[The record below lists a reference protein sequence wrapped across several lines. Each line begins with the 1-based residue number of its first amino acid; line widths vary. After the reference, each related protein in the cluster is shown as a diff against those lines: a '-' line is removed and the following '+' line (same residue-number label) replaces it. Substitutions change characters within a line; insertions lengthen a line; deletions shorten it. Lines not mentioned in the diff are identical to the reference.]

1 MRSSTGRW
9 VGGDDFFDREADLRV
24 LKRLVK
30 DHNHILLTGQRR
42 MGKTSV
48 VRELG
53 RQLEAE
59 DWAFLFT
66 DVEGATC
73 PEDAVAGIA
82 QATHSVRP
90 IAKRFAG
97 AMGRWFT
104 DNIEEVSALDFRV
117 KVRGNLDAG
126 TWRRYGEQLL
136 RDCAAYGQPVLLA
149 IDELPIFLK
158 RMHANDGDPRRV
170 EEFLSWL
177 RGALQELGDA
187 APVLIVSGSV
197 GLQPLVRRLGISD
210 RINHLYPYR
219 LGPWDLAT
227 SIKCFEHLAKSN
239 RVLVEP
245 GVAQA
250 IYTALGIGIP
260 HHVQSFFARLS
271 DFLAI
276 QGRSRVMVADVEKVY
291 RTELLG
297 PSGQND
303 LAHYETRLRDAFDED
318 GYSVAMKI
326 LAEAAIQ
333 HMFTTIARRNLV
345 TACAPIMEDPSER
358 IAEAME
364 VLEHD
369 GYLIAKDD
377 GHQFSSRLLR
387 DWWAARFQDHHIPLA
402 PRGATESSLGSEG

>member
-9 VGGDDFFDREADLRV
+9 VAADDFFDREADLTI
-24 LKRLVK
+24 LKRLVE
-30 DHNHILLTGQRR
+30 DRNHILLAGQRR

-53 RQLEAE
+53 HRLEAGG
-59 DWAFLFT
+59 WAFLFT

-73 PEDAVAGIA
+73 PEDAIAGIA

-90 IAKRFAG
+90 IARRFAS
-97 AMGRWFT
+97 AMGRWFS
-104 DNIEEVSALDFRV
+104 DNVEEVSALDFRV
-117 KVRGNLDAG
+117 RIRGNLDAG
-126 TWRRYGEQLL
+126 SWRRYGEQLL
-136 RDCAAYGQPVLLA
+136 RDCAAHHQPVLLA

-158 RMHANDGDPRRV
+158 RMLSHDGDSRRV
-170 EEFLSWL
+170 EGFLSWL
-177 RGALQELGDA
+177 RGTLQDLGDD

-219 LGPWDLAT
+219 LGPWDRAT
-227 SIKCFEHLAKSN
+227 SIECFERLAESN
-239 RVLVEP
+239 GVPVED

-250 IYTALGIGIP
+250 VYAALGIGVP

-271 DFLAI
+271 DFLAM
-276 QGRSRVMVADVEKVY
+276 QGRTRMMVADVDAVY

-297 PSGQND
+297 PSGQSD
-303 LAHYETRLRDAFDED
+303 LAHYETRLKDAFDED
-318 GYSVAMKI
+318 AYSVAMKI
-326 LAEAAIQ
+326 LAEAATQ
-333 HMFTTIARRNLV
+333 QVFTTAARRNLEM
-345 TACAPIMEDPSER
+345 ACAPIMSEAPQR

-369 GYLIAKDD
+369 GYLVAGDH
-377 GHQFSSRLLR
+377 GHRFSSRLLQ
-387 DWWAARFQDHHIPLA
+387 DWWAARFRDHHIPLD
-402 PRGATESSLGSEG
+402 PRSSSDELQECE

>member
-1 MRSSTGRW
+1 M
-9 VGGDDFFDREADLRV
+9 
-24 LKRLVK
+24 
-30 DHNHILLTGQRR
+30 
-42 MGKTSV
+42 
-48 VRELG
+48 
-53 RQLEAE
+53 
-59 DWAFLFT
+59 
-66 DVEGATC
+66 
-73 PEDAVAGIA
+73 
-82 QATHSVRP
+82 
-90 IAKRFAG
+90 
-97 AMGRWFT
+97 
-104 DNIEEVSALDFRV
+104 
-117 KVRGNLDAG
+117 
-126 TWRRYGEQLL
+126 
-136 RDCAAYGQPVLLA
+136 
-149 IDELPIFLK
+149 
-158 RMHANDGDPRRV
+158 
-170 EEFLSWL
+170 
-177 RGALQELGDA
+177 
-187 APVLIVSGSV
+187 
-197 GLQPLVRRLGISD
+197 
-210 RINHLYPYR
+210 
-219 LGPWDLAT
+219 
-227 SIKCFEHLAKSN
+227 AKSN

-250 IYTALGIGIP
+250 VYTALGIGIP

-333 HMFTTIARRNLV
+333 HVFTTIARRNLI
-345 TACAPIMEDPSER
+345 TACAPIMEDPSEL

-402 PRGATESSLGSEG
+402 PRGATESSRGSEE

>member
-24 LKRLVK
+24 LKHLVENR
-30 DHNHILLTGQRR
+30 NHILLTGQRR

-53 RQLEAE
+53 RQLKAE

-73 PEDAVAGIA
+73 PEDAVASIA

-158 RMHANDGDPRRV
+158 RMHAKDGDPHRV

-177 RGALQELGDA
+177 RGALQELGDV
-187 APVLIVSGSV
+187 APVLVVSGSV

-219 LGPWDLAT
+219 LGPWDRAT
-227 SIKCFEHLAKSN
+227 SIECFERLAKSN
-239 RVLVEP
+239 KVPVEP

-250 IYTALGIGIP
+250 VHTTLGIGIP

-276 QGRSRVMVADVEKVY
+276 QGGSRVMVSDVEEVY

-297 PSGQND
+297 PSGQSD

-333 HMFTTIARRNLV
+333 HVFTTVARRNLID
-345 TACAPIMEDPSER
+345 ACAPIMEDAFER
-358 IAEAME
+358 LAEAME

-369 GYLIAKDD
+369 GYLVAGD
-377 GHQFSSRLLR
+377 GGHRFPSRLVR
-387 DWWAARFQDHHIPLA
+387 DWWAARFRDHHIPLD
-402 PRGATESSLGSEG
+402 PRSAAQSPRESG